1 MTFKA
6 INWTPTEQIGETKMD
21 TMADNTEW
29 LYKNSPRSIYTLPG
43 GLRRVEGIRVASGRA
58 IITKRK
64 SDSATVEVRF
74 GNYFSTYC
82 EPNITTGVISATQPR
97 IFCTINGVG
106 RLIPDHRGFQVAVNV
121 AANSKKK
128 DKITRTMYVAWQAM
142 GY

>member
-1 MTFKA
+1 
-6 INWTPTEQIGETKMD
+6 MD
-21 TMADNTEW
+21 AMADNTEW

-43 GLRRVEGIRVASGRA
+43 GLRRVEGIKIASGRA

-64 SDSATVEVRF
+64 SDAAVVEVRF

-82 EPNITTGVISATQPR
+82 EPNITTGIVSATQPR
-97 IFCTINGVG
+97 IFCTIQGVG

-121 AANSKKK
+121 AANNKKK
-128 DKITRTMYVAWQAM
+128 DKITRTMYVGWQAM